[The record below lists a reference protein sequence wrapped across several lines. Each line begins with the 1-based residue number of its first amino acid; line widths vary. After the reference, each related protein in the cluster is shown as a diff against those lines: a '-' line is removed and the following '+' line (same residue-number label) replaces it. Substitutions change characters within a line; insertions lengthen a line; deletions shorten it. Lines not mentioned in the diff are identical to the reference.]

1 MPKARWPLASWYG
14 RGSWTEGGWYG
25 TRLGTQQ
32 PGTAPQPR
40 MRFVDLTPSAWSDG
54 SAMRWVA

>member
-1 MPKARWPLASWYG
+1 MPRRGWPEASWYG
-14 RGSWTEGGWYG
+14 RGSWTEGAWFG

-32 PGTAPQPR
+32 PGTAQQPR
-40 MRFVDLTPSAWSDG
+40 LRYVDLTSGQWSDG